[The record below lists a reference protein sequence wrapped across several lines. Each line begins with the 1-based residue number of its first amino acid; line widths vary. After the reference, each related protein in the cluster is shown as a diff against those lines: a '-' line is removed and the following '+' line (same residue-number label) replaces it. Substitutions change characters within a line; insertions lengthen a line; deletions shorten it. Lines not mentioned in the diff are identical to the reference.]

1 MYILRGVTCHTMVI
15 LFLLVAPGVV
25 TGVQGTYLYVVW
37 SPPERPNGKI
47 TSYTLTFI
55 RTQSSTARTV
65 TTRSGDSF
73 YVIQPSDLPWT
84 SGSFAVTVSSTLCRF
99 FLLSYSI
106 TLFVFR
112 SEQEMLLVSDHPQ
125 LFIDSILIRHIC
137 SYCV

>member
-1 MYILRGVTCHTMVI
+1 MKYIVLCQVYILRGVTCHTMVI

-25 TGVQGTYLYVVW
+25 TGVQGTYPYVVW

-99 FLLSYSI
+99 VYCHTPSLSLCSGQSKKCCWFRITLSY
-106 TLFVFR
+106 L
-112 SEQEMLLVSDHPQ
+112 
-125 LFIDSILIRHIC
+125 
-137 SYCV
+137 

>member
-1 MYILRGVTCHTMVI
+1 MVI

-25 TGVQGTYLYVVW
+25 TGVQGTYPYVVW

-99 FLLSYSI
+99 FF
-106 TLFVFR
+106 TV
-112 SEQEMLLVSDHPQ
+112 
-125 LFIDSILIRHIC
+125 ILHH
-137 SYCV
+137 SLCVQVRARNAAGFGSPSAIYRLNFDLTRM